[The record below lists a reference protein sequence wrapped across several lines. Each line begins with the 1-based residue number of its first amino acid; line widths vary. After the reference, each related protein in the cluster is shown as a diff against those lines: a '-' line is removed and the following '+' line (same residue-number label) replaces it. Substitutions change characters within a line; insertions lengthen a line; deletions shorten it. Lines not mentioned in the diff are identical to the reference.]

1 MAGARNKW
9 LIILN
14 DFSHDLFSG
23 FWMSCI
29 LVLYVLDRKAD
40 AAGGLLLASELR
52 EVMALFFWLVISS
65 LAVVLITGIMRSITY
80 RRERDEDTE
89 QVKKKMLI
97 IKHVFLGAVF
107 SGGTWLAYSL
117 TFR

>member
-1 MAGARNKW
+1 MAGVRKKW

-29 LVLYVLDRKAD
+29 LVLYVLDWKAD
-40 AAGGLLLASELR
+40 SAGGLLLSSELR
-52 EVMALFFWLVISS
+52 EVMVLFFWLVVSS
-65 LAVVLITGIMRSITY
+65 LAAVLLTGIVRSITY
-80 RRERDEDTE
+80 HRERDEDTE

-107 SGGTWLAYSL
+107 CGGTWLAYSL

>member
-1 MAGARNKW
+1 MAGARKKW

-29 LVLYVLDRKAD
+29 LVLYLLDRKAD

-52 EVMALFFWLVISS
+52 DVMALFFWLVISS

-89 QVKKKMLI
+89 QVKRKMLI